1 MLIMMVLMFVIMYFV
16 LIRPQKQRQ
25 KELEDRISKLKKGD
39 NVVTTADMHGM
50 VANVKERTVVI
61 KFDNNVK
68 IEFDKAAV
76 ASIEAKDT
84 GDSKEETAEEET
96 EETAEPAKTT

>member
-1 MLIMMVLMFVIMYFV
+1 MLVMMVLMFVIMYFV
-16 LIRPQKQRQ
+16 LIRPQKKRQ

-39 NVVTTADMHGM
+39 NVVTTAGMHGM
-50 VANVKERTVVI
+50 IANVKERTVVI

-76 ASIEAKDT
+76 ASISTKDS
-84 GDSKEETAEEET
+84 GDANEPTTDDDS
-96 EETAEPAKTT
+96 ETAEPAQAS